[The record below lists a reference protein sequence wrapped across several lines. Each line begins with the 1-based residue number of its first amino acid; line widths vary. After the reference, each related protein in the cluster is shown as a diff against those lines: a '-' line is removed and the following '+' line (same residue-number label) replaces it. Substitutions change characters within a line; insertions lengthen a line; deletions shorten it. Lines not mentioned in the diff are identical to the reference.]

1 MSKVLVID
9 DDRNLANLVR
19 EVLEMDGY
27 TPILRHSGPDGIAY
41 ALKHTPDIILC
52 DINIPGVDGYGVLAR
67 LRGHAKAA
75 DTRFYFFTGEVNLQ
89 PHTAD
94 GVIAKP
100 FRVEDLL
107 DTISGPP
114 LDRRLA

>member
-1 MSKVLVID
+1 
-9 DDRNLANLVR
+9 
-19 EVLEMDGY
+19 MDGY
-27 TPILRHSGPDGIAY
+27 TAILRHSGPDGIAY
-41 ALKHTPDIILC
+41 ALKHTPDIVLC
-52 DINIPGVDGYGVLAR
+52 DINIPGVDGYGVLNK
-67 LRGHAKAA
+67 LRAHTGTAY
-75 DTRFYFFTGEVNLQ
+75 TYFYFLTGEVNLR